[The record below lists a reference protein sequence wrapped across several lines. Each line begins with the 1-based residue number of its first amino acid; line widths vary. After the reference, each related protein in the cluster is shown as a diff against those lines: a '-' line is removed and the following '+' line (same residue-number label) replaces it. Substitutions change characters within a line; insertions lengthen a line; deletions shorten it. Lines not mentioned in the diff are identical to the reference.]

1 MKTPKL
7 TTVLIITIISLALL
21 IPGVTLPMLTLTGTI
36 DKKEMTDTGIDI
48 IVDSIVEKSMK
59 RGNAK
64 SEEVERGK
72 AERTIGIM
80 TGMLGLKDLKGEIKA
95 YSKTRSI
102 AGTVKELF
110 RSGNGFVGFLVMLF
124 SIVIPITK
132 ILLMFVAACFRDS
145 LNSRRAFLISSV
157 ISKWSM
163 ADVLVIAIIVAFMA
177 ANASNMGG
185 LLDMDARFESG
196 FYFFLGYCTFSILS
210 MQVITRKNKNFN
222 SFEQ

>member
-7 TTVLIITIISLALL
+7 TTVLVITIISLALL

-36 DKKEMTDTGIDI
+36 DKAEMTDTGIDI
-48 IVDSIVEKSMK
+48 IVDSIVEKAMK
-59 RGNAK
+59 RGKDK
-64 SEEVERGK
+64 SEKVERGK
-72 AERTIGIM
+72 AERMIGIM
-80 TGMLGLKDLKGEIKA
+80 TGMLGLDDLKGEIKA

-124 SIVIPITK
+124 SVVIPITK
-132 ILLMFVAACFRDS
+132 ILLMLLAACFR
-145 LNSRRAFLISSV
+145 NSKNSAKALLISSV

-185 LLDMDARFESG
+185 LLDMDARFEPG

-210 MQVITRKNKNFN
+210 MQVITRKNKTSN
-222 SFEQ
+222 SMG

>member
-1 MKTPKL
+1 
-7 TTVLIITIISLALL
+7 
-21 IPGVTLPMLTLTGTI
+21 
-36 DKKEMTDTGIDI
+36 
-48 IVDSIVEKSMK
+48 MK
-59 RGNAK
+59 RANAK

-80 TGMLGLKDLKGEIKA
+80 TSMLGLDKLEGEVEA
-95 YSKTRSI
+95 YNETRSI

-110 RSGNGFVGFLVMLF
+110 RTGNGFVGFLVMLF
-124 SIVIPITK
+124 SIIIPVTK
-132 ILLMFVAACFRDS
+132 ILLMLVAAYFRDS
-145 LNSRRAFLISSV
+145 LNSRKAFLISSV

-210 MQVITRKNKNFN
+210 MQVITRKNKTSN
-222 SFEQ
+222 SIG

>member
-1 MKTPKL
+1 MKTPTL

-21 IPGVTLPMLTLTGTI
+21 IPGVTQPMLTLTGTI

-59 RGNAK
+59 RSNAK

-132 ILLMFVAACFRDS
+132 ILLMLVAACFRDS
-145 LNSRRAFLISSV
+145 KNNRKALLISSV

-185 LLDMDARFESG
+185 LLDMDARFEPG

-210 MQVITRKNKNFN
+210 MQVITRKNKNLNN
-222 SFEQ
+222 SE

>member
-36 DKKEMTDTGIDI
+36 DKKEMIDTGIDI

-59 RGNAK
+59 RSNAK

-80 TGMLGLKDLKGEIKA
+80 TGALGFKDLKGEIEA
-95 YSKTRSI
+95 YNETRSI

-132 ILLMFVAACFRDS
+132 ILLMLVAACFRDS
-145 LNSRRAFLISSV
+145 KHSRKAFLISSV

-185 LLDMDARFESG
+185 LLDMDARFEPG

-210 MQVITRKNKNFN
+210 IQVITRKNIA
-222 SFEQ
+222 SDG

>member
-7 TTVLIITIISLALL
+7 TTVLIITMISLALL
-21 IPGVTLPMLTLTGTI
+21 IPGVTQPMLTLSGTI

-48 IVDSIVEKSMK
+48 IVDSIVEKAMK
-59 RGNAK
+59 RGKDK
-64 SEEVERGK
+64 SEKVERGK
-72 AERTIGIM
+72 AERMIGIM
-80 TGMLGLKDLKGEIKA
+80 TGMLGLDDLKGEIKA

-124 SIVIPITK
+124 SVVIPVTK
-132 ILLMFVAACFRDS
+132 ILLMLLAACFRDS
-145 LNSRRAFLISSV
+145 KNSRKAFLISSV

-185 LLDMDARFESG
+185 LLDMDAHFEHG
-196 FYFFLGYCTFSILS
+196 FYFFLGYCIFSILS

-222 SFEQ
+222 GSE

>member
-21 IPGVTLPMLTLTGTI
+21 IPGVTQPMLTLSGTI

-48 IVDSIVEKSMK
+48 IVDSIVEKAMK
-59 RGNAK
+59 RGKDK
-64 SEEVERGK
+64 SEKVERGK
-72 AERTIGIM
+72 AERMIGIM
-80 TGMLGLKDLKGEIKA
+80 TGMLGLDDLKGEIKA

-102 AGTVKELF
+102 VGTVKELF

-124 SIVIPITK
+124 SVVIPVTK
-132 ILLMFVAACFRDS
+132 ILLMLLAACFRDS
-145 LNSRRAFLISSV
+145 KNSRKAFLISSV

-185 LLDMDARFESG
+185 LVDMDAHFEFG
-196 FYFFLGYCTFSILS
+196 FYFFLGYCIFSILS
-210 MQVITRKNKNFN
+210 MQVITRKNKGL
-222 SFEQ
+222 EDK

>member
-21 IPGVTLPMLTLTGTI
+21 IPGVTQPMLTLSGTI

-48 IVDSIVEKSMK
+48 IVDSIVEKAMK
-59 RGNAK
+59 RGKDK
-64 SEEVERGK
+64 SEKVERGK
-72 AERTIGIM
+72 AERMIGIM
-80 TGMLGLKDLKGEIKA
+80 TGMLGLDDLKGEIKA

-124 SIVIPITK
+124 SVVIPVTK
-132 ILLMFVAACFRDS
+132 ILLMLLAACFRDS
-145 LNSRRAFLISSV
+145 KNSRKAFLISSV

-163 ADVLVIAIIVAFMA
+163 ADVFVIAIIVAFMA

-185 LLDMDARFESG
+185 LLDMDAHFEFG
-196 FYFFLGYCTFSILS
+196 FYFFLGYCIFSILS

-222 SFEQ
+222 GSE